1 MAQRPF
7 TPNMRKSHRTTK
19 FTQTDAAL
27 LERLVNARL
36 HVAEL
41 MLEKPSYAPIFERL
55 EHEIAAIEARRIE
68 DPLARARAILRGQ
81 PSDAASP
88 PEPPDETPEPW

>member
-7 TPNMRKSHRTTK
+7 TPNMRKSHRATGFTK
-19 FTQTDAAL
+19 ADAAL
-27 LERLVNARL
+27 LERLVKARL
-36 HVAEL
+36 RIAEL

-55 EHEIAAIEARRIE
+55 EREVAAIEARRIE

-88 PEPPDETPEPW
+88 SDDGDDTPEPW

>member
-7 TPNMRKSHRTTK
+7 TPNMRKSHRATN
-19 FTQTDAAL
+19 FTQADAAL

-41 MLEKPSYAPIFERL
+41 MLEKPTYAPIFERL
-55 EHEIAAIEARRIE
+55 EREVAAVEARRIE

-81 PSDAASP
+81 PSDAAAPS
-88 PEPPDETPEPW
+88 DDRDDTPEPW

>member
-7 TPNMRKSHRTTK
+7 APNMRKSHRATGFTK
-19 FTQTDAAL
+19 SDEEL
-27 LERLVNARL
+27 LERLVKARQR
-36 HVAEL
+36 VAEL
-41 MLEKPSYAPIFERL
+41 MLEKLVYAPIFERL
-55 EHEIAAIEARRIE
+55 EHEIAAVEARRIE

-88 PEPPDETPEPW
+88 SDDQDDTPEPW